1 MSPSSVTEFL
11 EIRMEALKGVRIL
24 DMTHVQAGPTC
35 SQLLAWMGAD
45 VIKFEPPQGDAT
57 RGQLR
62 DVPNADSLY
71 FTMLNCNKRSITVNM
86 KSPEGKT
93 VFVDLLKKCDIVME
107 NFGPGVL
114 DRFGFTWEKIREI
127 NPKIVM
133 GSIKGFGSTGPYA
146 EFKAY
151 ENVAQAMGGA
161 MSTTGIP
168 DGPPFVTGAQIGDS
182 GTGLHLAIGLLAA
195 LHQANRTGKGQY
207 VEVAMMDGV
216 MNLCR
221 VKWRDHQRLTRQSLS
236 EYSVPTSQGMGDV
249 PRAGNDSGG
258 GQLGN
263 AIQCKPGGP
272 NDFIYVV
279 VQEAVW
285 DALAKRIGPDLGR
298 PDLATDPKF
307 ATIGERRKNQ
317 GEMWALITKF
327 ASNHT
332 KRDFMAILNPLDVPC
347 GPIMSTEDLANDE
360 HIRGRDMYVELDH
373 PQRGKWFNV
382 GMPIKLSES
391 PAVIKRSP
399 LLGEHTDEVLKQVLG
414 YGDEQIGRLKTA
426 GAFSAPP
433 KKKA

>member
-1 MSPSSVTEFL
+1 
-11 EIRMEALKGVRIL
+11 MEALKGVRIL
-24 DMTHVQAGPTC
+24 DMSHVQAGPTC

-45 VIKFEPPQGDAT
+45 VIKFENPAGDAT

-86 KSPEGKT
+86 KSAEGKQ
-93 VFVDLLKKCDIVME
+93 VFVDLLKKCDLIME

-114 DRFGFTWEKIREI
+114 DRLGFTWEKIHEL

-161 MSTTGIP
+161 MSTTGVP
-168 DGPPFVTGAQIGDS
+168 EGPPFVTGAQIGDS
-182 GTGLHLAIGLLAA
+182 GTGLHLAVGLLAA
-195 LHQANRTGKGQY
+195 LRQAERTGQGQY

-221 VKWRDHQRLTRQSLS
+221 VKFRDHQRLTRQSLS
-236 EYSVPTSQGMGDV
+236 EFSVPTHQGMGAV

-263 AIQCKPGGP
+263 AIRCKPGGP
-272 NDFIYVV
+272 NDFLYIV

-285 DALAKRIGPDLGR
+285 EGLANRIGPDLNM
-298 PDLATDPKF
+298 PNLATDAKF
-307 ATIGERRKNQ
+307 AKIADRRKNQ
-317 GEMWALITKF
+317 AEMWELIGEFALK
-327 ASNHT
+327 HT
-332 KRDFMAILNPLDVPC
+332 KRELMAILNPLDVPC

-360 HIRGRDMYVELDH
+360 HVRGRDMWVELDH
-373 PQRGKWFNV
+373 PQRGKWWNV
-382 GMPIKLSES
+382 GMPIKLSDS
-391 PAVIKRSP
+391 PALIKRSP
-399 LLGEHTDEVLKQVLG
+399 TLGEHTDEVLKQVLG
-414 YGDEQIGRLKTA
+414 YDEAKVGALRQA

-433 KKKA
+433 KKAA